1 VHALTSIPGAAATL
15 AARWRSLIA
24 SDARLVRSRGAPLG
38 FLAALLGVLS
48 IIQPLILQ
56 EAWWILLL
64 SLWILPRPH
73 TWMANRTSPLFPV
86 VIVAMGALLGWFA
99 YVAES
104 ALRDLQSGYA
114 ASAGFKIF
122 LASVGAGV
130 AVLFPAW
137 RFCKLHLI
145 AVTLASAICYLL
157 CVGYWAVGL
166 PGWMIELPWGA
177 LTLACK
183 IALPPLLLIIGG
195 MMLRRTA
202 DRSRQEVEPE
212 LDFIDRQ
219 WEKLTGPAAS
229 MRVPGLLC
237 IGLIA
242 IFVQAEY
249 DGDRRLPDLAPWR
262 DSLCAIAGLLLLPLN
277 LILLRRLSAAT
288 ILLATLAVPVFLW
301 GTLVN
306 APRAAK
312 LVPAALARHAGDAWQ
327 VRIID
332 PAVMQISGEF
342 TPGIARRTEMEM
354 DRHPGLQRV
363 ELNSPGGD
371 IEEGYR
377 MARAIYTHRLSTR
390 VDSLCASACTIAFAA
405 GIERTLEGSGHLGFH
420 RCTSDLWY
428 APCDEA
434 TAVEFKVMRARGIDP
449 AFLDKALR
457 VPNSTAWY
465 PTPEELLSAHVI
477 TGRGSS

>member
-1 VHALTSIPGAAATL
+1 MFRTLGYVHARSSI
-15 AARWRSLIA
+15 WRRLIA
-24 SDARLVRSRGAPLG
+24 WDARLVRGRGAPLG
-38 FLAALLGVLS
+38 FLVTLLIVLS

-56 EAWWILLL
+56 EAWWLLL
-64 SLWILPRPH
+64 LAMWILPRPR
-73 TWMANRTSPLFPV
+73 TWVTNRGSPLFPV
-86 VIVAMGALLGWFA
+86 IIVAMGALLGWFA
-99 YVAES
+99 YLGES
-104 ALRDLQSGYA
+104 ALRDMQNGYA
-114 ASAGFKIF
+114 ASAALKIF
-122 LASVGAGV
+122 VASVGAAA
-130 AVLFPAW
+130 AVLYPAW
-137 RFCKLHLI
+137 RFCKMHFV

-183 IALPPLLLIIGG
+183 IAMPPLLLIIGG
-195 MMLRRTA
+195 MLLSRTVP
-202 DRSRQEVEPE
+202 RSQREFESE
-212 LDFIDRQ
+212 LDFVDLQ
-219 WEKLTGPAAS
+219 WERLTRPAGSTA
-229 MRVPGLLC
+229 VPALLC
-237 IGLIA
+237 IALIA
-242 IFVQAEY
+242 IFALAEY

-262 DSLCAIAGLLLLPLN
+262 DSLCAITALLLLPLI
-277 LILLRRLSAAT
+277 LMLLRRLSVST
-288 ILLATLAVPVFLW
+288 ILLATIAGPVFLW

-312 LVPAALARHAGDAWQ
+312 LVPAALVRHSGDAWQ
-327 VRIID
+327 VRITD
-332 PAVMQISGEF
+332 PAVIEVSGEF
-342 TPGIARRTEMEM
+342 TPGIARRTEMEL

-377 MARAIYTHRLSTR
+377 IARAIYTHRLSTR

-405 GIERTLEGSGHLGFH
+405 GIERTLERSGHLGFH

-434 TAVEFKVMRARGIDP
+434 TAVEIKVMRARGIDP
-449 AFLDKALR
+449 AFLDKALQ